1 MSIDA
6 VTERAIADRCREVLQ
21 RHAIPGISIAVVD
34 SDRVLYADGV
44 GSRDRATNSPATSRT
59 LYGIGS
65 VTKSFAAVSLLQ
77 LVEHGLCDLSDPVGD
92 HLPVEFDDGEEPIT
106 LHHLL
111 THSSGLPSLGVSE
124 TLLARRLRIPDPGL
138 ALGDADDFYAHLD
151 GAGDERTGPPGERFA
166 YCNSGYT
173 LVGEAIEELTGR
185 PFDEY
190 VTTHV
195 LDPLQLG
202 RATFDDM
209 AFSTDDDHMTQYLR
223 DEDELVAASLP
234 TRELGRAAG
243 GLLASVEDLAR
254 YVRMHLNGGAVGGVR
269 LLDAE
274 MLERAHAG
282 HVDVGDGRRYGYG
295 WFRDDEF
302 LGEHTLVGHSGSIA
316 VSSAYAGF
324 LPEADLGVA
333 VAANTSPP
341 FPLGVVGQAVLA
353 EALGVDPDEAV
364 PFFARQRRHDLLTGE
379 YAAYRGVMNA
389 TVDREGESLRV
400 QFDHPL
406 KRSTSV
412 LFPPDEADADETVS
426 DQEAVPDDND
436 RETGPDDGN
445 QKTGPDDGDDERR
458 TYRYRTLGPGGE
470 RKPVEFRRRGDDVSL
485 LVDRWHLHKV
495 SE

>member
-1 MSIDA
+1 MSLDA
-6 VTERAIADRCREVLQ
+6 AIERAIADRCRDVIQ
-21 RHAIPGISIAVVD
+21 RHTIPGISVAVAD
-34 SDRVLYADGV
+34 RDRVLYADGV
-44 GSRDRATNSPATSRT
+44 GSRDRATNNPATPRT

-65 VTKSFAAVSLLQ
+65 VTKSFAAVALLQ
-77 LVEHGLCDLSDPVGD
+77 LVEHGMCELSDPVAD
-92 HLPVEFDDGEEPIT
+92 YLPVEFDDGSEEPIT

-138 ALGDADDFYAHLD
+138 ALGDVDDFYAHLD
-151 GAGDERTGPPGERFA
+151 GADDERTDPPGERFA
-166 YCNSGYT
+166 YCNTGYA
-173 LVGEAIEELTGR
+173 LLGEVVEELTGR

-190 VTTHV
+190 VTTHI
-195 LDPLQLG
+195 LDPLQLS

-209 AFSTDDDHMTQYLR
+209 AFSTDDDHMTQYLC

-234 TRELGRAAG
+234 TREVGKATG
-243 GLLASVEDLAR
+243 GLLASVEELAR

-274 MLERAHAG
+274 MLDHAHTG
-282 HVDVGDGRRYGYG
+282 HVDTDDGRRYGYG
-295 WFRDDEF
+295 WFRDDAF
-302 LGEHTLVGHSGSIA
+302 LDEHTLVGHSGSIA

-324 LPEADLGVA
+324 LPDEGLGVA
-333 VAANTSPP
+333 LAANTSPS

-353 EALGVDPDEAV
+353 EALGADPDEAV

-389 TVDREGESLRV
+389 TVDREGESLRIR
-400 QFDHPL
+400 FDHPL
-406 KRSTSV
+406 NRSTSV
-412 LFPPDEADADETVS
+412 LFPAEAKQADETAS
-426 DQEAVPDDND
+426 DRGAGSDGGEDVPDGGD
-436 RETGPDDGN
+436 ELDG
-445 QKTGPDDGDDERR
+445 GADEQR
-458 TYRYRTLGPGGE
+458 TYRYRTLGPEGE
-470 RKPVEFRRRGDDVSL
+470 EKPVEFRRRGDEVSL